1 MGKLIIEYFQF
12 VKKLLKVCGN
22 RVCSNLN
29 TRTFHPKSLTVLKS
43 SLSKESKTFFVSRH
57 LQLTPTTHNNNNSRN
72 NNSHNNSQQ
81 FTPTKRQNGIRRSSK
96 LPSRMR
102 GWHQQAS
109 EHGASRSLRVLV
121 DVFVLRS

>member
-29 TRTFHPKSLTVLKS
+29 TRTFHPKSLTFLKS
-43 SLSKESKTFFVSRH
+43 SLSKESKTFLVSRH
-57 LQLTPTTHNNNNSRN
+57 LQLTPTTHTNT
-72 NNSHNNSQQ
+72 QQ
-81 FTPTKRQNGIRRSSK
+81 LTPTKRQNGIRRSSK

-102 GWHQQAS
+102 GWYQQTS
-109 EHGASRSLRVLV
+109 EHGASRSLRLLV
-121 DVFVLRS
+121 DVFVLRSG